1 MNINVHT
8 TFKWSGTYLIL
19 CNSPLLDGYCPTLS
33 WQTGIMFLYIKQGH
47 FIPSSPQLSLQV
59 GKIWNQKVYFL
70 FCFSTKAIYIR
81 QGSSPETEVT
91 NLYVEFDFY
100 ASNPQI
106 HGTYDKEHCHLGS
119 TMYCYHVILICP
131 YPLYTISLCNPNLSL
146 PTIHYISLSS

>member
-47 FIPSSPQLSLQV
+47 FIPSSHQLSLQV
-59 GKIWNQKVYFL
+59 GRIWNQKVYFL

-91 NLYVEFDFY
+91 NLYVEFWFLCFQSSDSRDLWQG
-100 ASNPQI
+100 ALSSW
-106 HGTYDKEHCHLGS
+106 K
-119 TMYCYHVILICP
+119 YHVL
-131 YPLYTISLCNPNLSL
+131 L
-146 PTIHYISLSS
+146 PKCIVTPGQILSSSVWIYF